1 MSNTKTLLKTMD
13 ANLSESLGL
22 RSQDHRAVLSPV
34 ARSKDVGRRANR
46 AFGKID
52 IKRVCPDPN
61 QPRVEFENQALMQLA
76 NSIRVKGQLAP
87 IRVRWSEELSMWLI
101 ISGERRWRACKK
113 AGLKTIDC
121 NFEEQPLSPTQI
133 LEEQLIENL
142 LRVDL
147 KPVEEANSFQ
157 KLIEVNGWTGNQLA
171 MALNISPTRVSRSLA
186 LLKLPDETR
195 ARIDDGEISARAG
208 YELSRLPKSK
218 QLEVASK
225 SEVTIKSA
233 AMARKR
239 PKKARD
245 KTRKSLTFLS
255 ENGWKIVAS
264 NPAGKNY
271 HELEEALQ
279 ESLEDV
285 QLRISNRV
293 SM

>member
-1 MSNTKTLLKTMD
+1 
-13 ANLSESLGL
+13 
-22 RSQDHRAVLSPV
+22 
-34 ARSKDVGRRANR
+34 
-46 AFGKID
+46 
-52 IKRVCPDPN
+52 
-61 QPRVEFENQALMQLA
+61 
-76 NSIRVKGQLAP
+76 
-87 IRVRWSEELSMWLI
+87 MWLI

-171 MALNISPTRVSRSLA
+171 MALNISPTRVSRALA

-195 ARIDDGEISARAG
+195 ARIDGGEISARAG

-218 QLEVASK
+218 QLEIASK
-225 SEVTIKSA
+225 PEVTIKSA

-264 NPAGKNY
+264 NPDGKNY

-279 ESLEDV
+279 ESLEEV

>member
-1 MSNTKTLLKTMD
+1 MSNTKTLLKTLD
-13 ANLSESLGL
+13 ENLNESIGM

-34 ARSKDVGRRANR
+34 ARPKDVGRRANR

-61 QPRVEFENQALMQLA
+61 QPRIEFEKEALMQLS
-76 NSIRVKGQLAP
+76 NSIRAKGQLAP

-121 NFEEQPLSPTQI
+121 NFEEQPLSQTQI

-142 LRVDL
+142 LRANL
-147 KPVEEANSFQ
+147 KPVEEAHSFR
-157 KLIEVNGWTGNQLA
+157 KLIELNGWTGNQLA
-171 MALNISPTRVSRSLA
+171 MALSISPTRVSRALA

-195 ARIDDGEISARAG
+195 ARIDSGKISARAG
-208 YELSRLPKSK
+208 YELSRLSKSK
-218 QLEVASK
+218 QQEIANEP
-225 SEVTIKSA
+225 EVTIKSA
-233 AMARKR
+233 VSARKR
-239 PKKARD
+239 PKR
-245 KTRKSLTFLS
+245 TRKPKGKNLTFLC

-264 NPAGKNY
+264 NQSGKNY
-271 HELEEALQ
+271 HELEEALK
-279 ESLEDV
+279 ESLEEV

>member
-1 MSNTKTLLKTMD
+1 MD

-279 ESLEDV
+279 ESLEEV

>member
-1 MSNTKTLLKTMD
+1 MD
-13 ANLSESLGL
+13 ANLSESLGM

-61 QPRVEFENQALMQLA
+61 QPRIEFEKEAIIQLA
-76 NSIRVKGQLAP
+76 SSISAKGQLAP

-147 KPVEEANSFQ
+147 KPVEEAKSFQ

-171 MALNISPTRVSRSLA
+171 MALNISPTRVSRALA

-195 ARIDDGEISARAG
+195 ARIDGGEISARAG

-225 SEVTIKSA
+225 PEVTIKSA

-279 ESLEDV
+279 ESLEEV
-285 QLRISNRV
+285 QLRISNRI